1 MERFMETLVKDRRLA
16 ERHVV
21 KTPLRL
27 RIRKSELTEQRVESE
42 NVSRRG
48 VFFTTGLQ
56 LKEGTVLDLLLE
68 MPETITGVR
77 AAQWICMGHVVR
89 VVPSE
94 GVQGQQGIGVE
105 FDLYSVSHVAKPAW
119 ASGPGIRGP
128 VRPTFG
134 DSRKLASIEETTTEP
149 IEE

>member
-1 MERFMETLVKDRRLA
+1 MESLVKDRRLA

-27 RIRKSELTEQRVESE
+27 RIRRSETAEQKVESE
-42 NVSRRG
+42 NISRRG
-48 VFFTTGLQ
+48 VFFTTDLQ

-89 VVPSE
+89 VVPSI
-94 GVQGQQGIGVE
+94 GSQGHRGIGVE
-105 FDLYSVSHVAKPAW
+105 FDFYSVSHVAKPAW

-128 VRPTFG
+128 VRPSFG
-134 DSRKLASIEETTTEP
+134 DSRKMAAIERTAKPTE
-149 IEE
+149 E